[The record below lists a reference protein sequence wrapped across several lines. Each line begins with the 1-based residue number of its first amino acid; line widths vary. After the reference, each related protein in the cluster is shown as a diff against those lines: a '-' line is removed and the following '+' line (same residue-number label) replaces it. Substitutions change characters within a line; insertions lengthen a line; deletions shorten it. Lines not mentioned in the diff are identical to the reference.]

1 MKRYNKKVIR
11 LDKPLE
17 VRLSCLPIVIPK
29 GFKTDGASI
38 PKIFWWTGW
47 RPFDG
52 DTEYPAIVHD
62 YLYRWHFPRLTADLI
77 FLNMMESRRVNFL
90 KRWTYFIVVRLVG
103 HFKY

>member
-1 MKRYNKKVIR
+1 MRRYNKKTVR
-11 LDKPLE
+11 LTEPL
-17 VRLSCLPIVIPK
+17 VARLSCLTIVIPK

-52 DTEYPAIVHD
+52 DTIYPAIVHD

-77 FLNMMESRRVNFL
+77 FLNLMENRKVPLL
-90 KRWTYFIVVRLVG
+90 KRWAYFVVVRLVG
-103 HFKY
+103 KFVY